1 MCVAGSLTNQSV
13 TSAATVPER
22 SELDQQ
28 WPAALFCPLFF
39 LLPASSASNSWANR
53 ESQICSPG
61 QSHRIPCLWLATSN
75 FPSPMPIS
83 SNWRTWSGYHRWWW
97 HASISEMSC
106 PTSLLIPESEF
117 LFQMWFLWF
126 KCDSYFSKTRN
137 LPYLLLNSQYLS
149 PSTASYYLLSW
160 KELNSWTGVPRAR
173 HPGMWSQVG
182 LRKRHYE
189 QSYWKWWNS
198 SWAISNSKRLCC

>member
-1 MCVAGSLTNQSV
+1 MTNRTLIVMCVAGSLTNQSV

-28 WPAALFCPLFF
+28 WPATLFCPLFF

-75 FPSPMPIS
+75 FPSPMPYRPIGELD
-83 SNWRTWSGYHRWWW
+83 RVITDGDDMR
-97 HASISEMSC
+97 
-106 PTSLLIPESEF
+106 
-117 LFQMWFLWF
+117 LFQKCHAPLLCLYQRLNFCF

-149 PSTASYYLLSW
+149 PSTASHYLLSW
-160 KELNSWTGVPRAR
+160 KELNS
-173 HPGMWSQVG
+173 
-182 LRKRHYE
+182 
-189 QSYWKWWNS
+189 
-198 SWAISNSKRLCC
+198 

>member
-1 MCVAGSLTNQSV
+1 MTKRTLIILCVTGSLANQSV

-28 WPAALFCPLFF
+28 WPATLFCPLFF

-83 SNWRTWSGYHRWWW
+83 SNQRTWSGYHRWWW

-106 PTSLLIPESEF
+106 PLLCFHQSLNF
-117 LFQMWFLWF
+117 CF
-126 KCDSYFSKTRN
+126 KCDSCDSNVTHTSQEQGTCPTWFWILNTC
-137 LPYLLLNSQYLS
+137 LQVLLHIIY
-149 PSTASYYLLSW
+149 
-160 KELNSWTGVPRAR
+160 
-173 HPGMWSQVG
+173 
-182 LRKRHYE
+182 
-189 QSYWKWWNS
+189 
-198 SWAISNSKRLCC
+198 

>member
-28 WPAALFCPLFF
+28 WPATLFCPLFF

-75 FPSPMPIS
+75 FPSPMPYRPIGELD
-83 SNWRTWSGYHRWWW
+83 RVITDGDDMR
-97 HASISEMSC
+97 
-106 PTSLLIPESEF
+106 
-117 LFQMWFLWF
+117 LFQKCHAPLLCLYQCLNFCF
-126 KCDSYFSKTRN
+126 KCDSCDSNVTHTSQKQGTCPTCFWILNTC
-137 LPYLLLNSQYLS
+137 LQVLLHIIY
-149 PSTASYYLLSW
+149 
-160 KELNSWTGVPRAR
+160 
-173 HPGMWSQVG
+173 
-182 LRKRHYE
+182 
-189 QSYWKWWNS
+189 
-198 SWAISNSKRLCC
+198 